1 MNKKVLVITY
11 YWPPSGG
18 AGVQRTLK
26 FVKFL
31 PEFGIRPI
39 VLTIDENV
47 ASYPFIDHSL
57 LKDVS
62 PDLKVVKTQDME
74 LLGKFKKL
82 FPKVEL
88 PHSGFANH
96 DKQTLKSKIMRFVRG
111 NLLIPDA
118 RVSWVKSAYKEAV
131 RIIESEN
138 ISTFYISSPPHSSQ
152 LIGLKLK
159 KRFPNKTWIADL
171 RDPWTDI
178 YFYEDMLHTLP
189 AKKLDAAYERKVLQQ
204 ADEILVANEGIK
216 KIFLKKNITQD
227 SKIHTIPNGFDEDD
241 FGTPI
246 TAQQDFFL
254 ITHTG
259 TMAESYRPEVFFSV
273 LKKIVAKYGNSTPI
287 KGLFVGQVSESIPA
301 MANKYGLSDHIEFK
315 GYVPHSEIVKF
326 QKNATCLLI
335 AIPNTDN
342 ESNILPGKIFEYLAA
357 KKPILGIGTPDG
369 DAGKI
374 IAECE
379 AGKMFSRDDEAG
391 MFTFIEG
398 KIEQWMQNR
407 NVDIVSTKAN
417 QYSRRNLTRQLSQ
430 IINRTN

>member
-1 MNKKVLVITY
+1 MSKKVLLITY

-31 PEFGIRPI
+31 PEFGIESI
-39 VLTIDENV
+39 VLTIDEKV
-47 ASYPFIDHSL
+47 AAYPFIDHSL
-57 LKDVS
+57 LKDIS
-62 PDLKVVKTQDME
+62 PDLKVVKTQDLE

-96 DKQTLKSKIMRFVRG
+96 NKQTFKSKIMRFVRG

-118 RVSWVKSAYKEAV
+118 RVSWVKSAYREAV

-138 ISTFYISSPPHSSQ
+138 IDIFYISSPPHSSQ

-178 YFYEDMLHTLP
+178 YFYKDMLHTLP

-204 ADEILVANEGIK
+204 ADEILVANDGIK
-216 KIFLKKNITQD
+216 KIFLKKNVAPD
-227 SKIHTIPNGFDEDD
+227 EKIHVIPNGFDEAD
-241 FGTPI
+241 FGQPTH
-246 TAQQDFFL
+246 AQQDAFL

-273 LKKIVAKYGNSTPI
+273 LKKIVEKHGNNIPI
-287 KGLFVGQVSESIPA
+287 QGLFVGQVSESIPA
-301 MANKYGLSDHIEFK
+301 MAEKYGLSNHVEFK
-315 GYVPHSEIVKF
+315 GYVPHAEIIKF

-379 AGKMFSRDDEAG
+379 AGRMFNRDDEMG
-391 MFTFIEG
+391 MFAFLEE
-398 KIEQWMQNR
+398 KIAQWKISR
-407 NVDIVSTKAN
+407 NIDIVSAKADK
-417 QYSRRNLTRQLSQ
+417 YSRRNLTGKLSQ
-430 IINRTN
+430 IIHRKN